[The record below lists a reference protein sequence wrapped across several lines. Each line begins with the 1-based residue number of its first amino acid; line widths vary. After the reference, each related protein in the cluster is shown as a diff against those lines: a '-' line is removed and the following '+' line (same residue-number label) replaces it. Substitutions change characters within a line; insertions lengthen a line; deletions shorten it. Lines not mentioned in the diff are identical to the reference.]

1 MRVAPISLVGS
12 ILCGQ
17 TPVFTISS
25 DASAF
30 RRRSFWDARL
40 VAARIDGRVPGQQLG
55 VALFHLG
62 VNAVPTQ
69 ASHQRRL
76 FA

>member
-1 MRVAPISLVGS
+1 MRVAPISPVGS
-12 ILCGQ
+12 TLCGQ

-40 VAARIDGRVPGQQLG
+40 VAARSTGASR
-55 VALFHLG
+55 AS
-62 VNAVPTQ
+62 NW
-69 ASHQRRL
+69 ASHYSIS
-76 FA
+76 A